1 MTYHLRR
8 IADGF
13 EFGAA
18 TLATA
23 PADALRTLIDGRPR
37 IGGFVLTKELAP
49 GVLGDRWLALCEADQ
64 TSHVVTRLRTLRT
77 GEGSLESWQGRFLA
91 QMERTASLAHPH
103 LLRVETFGLDD
114 EGRPFA
120 ISPFTGDSEGVV
132 TLDHLLRLQGG
143 FLTVPEAKRA
153 VEQML
158 SAIVYAHE
166 RGHAHGE
173 LTMPEVQ
180 IDPRGR
186 VAIDLYGLARHLS
199 TADRGET
206 SLREDQLGEVRAVC
220 RIAYQLLTG
229 LRPEEPVI
237 PPDRVVLGLHHS
249 WMDFF
254 ETGLGPV
261 GFTTAEH
268 AMSAASA
275 CRSTLVRTGLG
286 RVRSALLGL
295 IGAGR

>member
-1 MTYHLRR
+1 M
-8 IADGF
+8 G
-13 EFGAA
+13 EPKSAA
-18 TLATA
+18 AVL
-23 PADALRTLIDGRPR
+23 PIRALIEENRPR
-37 IGGFVLTKELAP
+37 IGGYVLTKELAP
-49 GVLGDRWLALCEADQ
+49 GVLGDCWLALSEADHS
-64 TSHVVTRLRTLRT
+64 SHVVTRLRTL
-77 GEGSLESWQGRFLA
+77 GASEASLQHWQARFLD
-91 QMERTASLAHPH
+91 QMERTASLSHPH
-103 LLRVETFGLDD
+103 LLRVESFGLDG
-114 EGRPFA
+114 EGRPFV
-120 ISPFTGDSEGVV
+120 ISPFTGDTQGVV

-143 FLTVPEAKRA
+143 YLTVPEAKRA

-166 RGHAHGE
+166 RRHAHGE
-173 LTMPEVQ
+173 LTMREVQ
-180 IDPRGR
+180 VDPRGR
-186 VAIDLYGLARHLS
+186 VAIDLYGVARHL
-199 TADRGET
+199 AGRPAPANAEAAAA
-206 SLREDQLGEVRAVC
+206 SLRDDQSAEVRSVC

-268 AMSAASA
+268 ALSAASA
-275 CRSTLVRTGLG
+275 CRGTLARSGLG
-286 RVRSALLGL
+286 RVRSALMGF